1 MSKLLHLPLAQA
13 VVDRDGANRDSA
25 ELFDLLWLEPETRI
39 LVLHKGKTL
48 VRDGELRLLTT
59 EESTAGKYRVYLG
72 RTTVELG
79 DQPKGTA
86 IVLSVLSDNAAN
98 AIEADPSN
106 WIELRRSGSGLH
118 PRDAALVTQALAI
131 HNWHETHQ
139 HCPNCGQLTIMKQ
152 GGWSRMCLAEDRE
165 LFPRT
170 DSAVIVSIIDD
181 QDRILLG
188 TQGSWEN
195 NRWSVLAGFVE
206 AAESLEAAVVR
217 EMLEESGLL
226 VTDPVYLGSQSW
238 PYPYSLMLAFTAR
251 VDSSN
256 HADSYKPDGVEIA
269 KLRWFSRAE
278 LKAEAKEISLPNR
291 ISIARSLIEHW
302 LGEEIIS
309 ATEIDQH

>member
-1 MSKLLHLPLAQA
+1 MPKPLNLPQAQA
-13 VVDRDGANRDSA
+13 VVDRDVMARDSA

-39 LVLHKGKTL
+39 LVLHKGRTL
-48 VRDGELRLLTT
+48 MHDGALRLLTT

-79 DQPKGTA
+79 DQSAGTPV
-86 IVLSVLSDNAAN
+86 VLSVLSDNAAH
-98 AIEADPSN
+98 AIEPDPDK
-106 WIELRRSGSGLH
+106 WLELRRSGAGLH
-118 PRDAALVTQALAI
+118 PRDAALFTQALAI

-139 HCPNCGQLTIMKQ
+139 YCPNCGNLTIMKQ
-152 GGWSRMCLAEDRE
+152 GGWSRLCIEEDRE

-170 DSAVIVSIIDD
+170 DAAVIVSIIDN

-188 TQGSWEN
+188 TQGSWED

-217 EMLEESGLL
+217 EMFEESGLL
-226 VTDPVYLGSQSW
+226 VSDPVYLGSQSW
-238 PYPYSLMLAFTAR
+238 PYPYSLMLAFTAK
-251 VDSSN
+251 VDPSN
-256 HADSYKPDGVEIA
+256 QADSYKPDGVEIS

-278 LKAEAKEISLPNR
+278 LKAEAKEILLPSR
-291 ISIARSLIEHW
+291 ISISRALIENW

-309 ATEIDQH
+309 ATEAEV

>member
-1 MSKLLHLPLAQA
+1 MSKLLNLPLAQA
-13 VVDRDGANRDSA
+13 VVDRDGASRDSA
-25 ELFDLLWLEPETRI
+25 ELFDLLWLEPQTRI

-48 VRDGELRLLTT
+48 VQDGELRLLTT

-72 RTTVELG
+72 RTTVALG

-98 AIEADPSN
+98 AIEPDSTK
-106 WIELRRSGSGLH
+106 WIELRRSGAGLH
-118 PRDAALVTQALAI
+118 PRDAALFTQALAI
-131 HNWHETHQ
+131 HNWHESHQ
-139 HCPNCGQLTIMKQ
+139 YCPYCGKLTIMKQ
-152 GGWSRMCLAEDRE
+152 GGWSRQCIDEERE

-170 DSAVIVSIIDD
+170 DAAVIVSIIDD

-188 TQGSWEN
+188 SQGSWEN

-226 VTDPVYLGSQSW
+226 VSDPVYLGSQSW
-238 PYPYSLMLAFTAR
+238 PYPYSLMLAFTAK

-256 HADSYKPDGVEIA
+256 HADTFKPDGVEIA
-269 KLRWFSRAE
+269 KLRWFTRVE
-278 LKAEAKEISLPNR
+278 LKAEAREIFLPSH
-291 ISIARSLIEHW
+291 ISIARALIENW
-302 LGEEIIS
+302 MGEEIIS
-309 ATEIDQH
+309 ATELEVI